1 MAWSQCIGS
10 TTTVDEYFC
19 ALKSLSMRFVYKLMW
34 FFVIFY
40 TRADLWHVVYLRHIF
55 CISLCFTHRVYFIC
69 SFKTYL
75 YILRLY
81 SSVLLVSY
89 RPYGNVISCQR
100 GYHNIIY
107 YIISYHIIS
116 YHIISISISVSISY
130 NIVLY
135 HIYHIYIISY
145 HTSYHIYQYTV
156 LCHFTSYYTLFHRKC
171 SYYYFNH
178 FHTTS
183 SII

>member
-75 YILRLY
+75 YILGLY
-81 SSVLLVSY
+81 SSVLLVLY
-89 RPYGNVISCQR
+89 RPYGNVVSCQR
-100 GYHNIIY
+100 GYHDILY

-116 YHIISISISVSISY
+116 YQYQYQYQYQYHIILYYIIYIIY
-130 NIVLY
+130 TY
-135 HIYHIYIISY
+135 HILSYIISY
-145 HTSYHIYQYTV
+145 ILIYYIMSLYIILYTFSSKMQ
-156 LCHFTSYYTLFHRKC
+156 LSLF
-171 SYYYFNH
+171 
-178 FHTTS
+178 
-183 SII
+183 